1 MQNRTPHDTTPT
13 TPHRCRRVKSACLAT
28 AAFLLTSGLGIG
40 NASAMSR
47 MGDLE
52 VRLQGDTPCFTI
64 TREERWW
71 NGVPLVHSVN
81 VYTHVRNAAPTLIWQ
96 LRLAPRTIR
105 LNRDTCLPYGQAP
118 AGAEAAEA
126 PPLVPWQIYAV
137 GMGGSTERS
146 SDGTQGY
153 TADFCLVPGEG
164 GAMAVVNLPGGTIR
178 QGQTMCDAGSARA
191 GQK

>member
-13 TPHRCRRVKSACLAT
+13 TPRRCRRVKSACLAT
-28 AAFLLTSGLGIG
+28 AAFLLTFGLGIG

-47 MGDLE
+47 MGNLE

-64 TREERWW
+64 TRKERWW
-71 NGVPLVHSVN
+71 NGVPLVHSVS
-81 VYTHVRNAAPTLIWQ
+81 VDARVHDAAPTSVWQ
-96 LRLAPRTIR
+96 LRLTPRAIR
-105 LNRDTCLPYGQAP
+105 LDRDTCLPYGQAP
-118 AGAEAAEA
+118 AGAEATQA
-126 PPLVPWQIYAV
+126 PRLVPWQIYSV
-137 GMGGSTERS
+137 GIGGRTERS

-164 GAMAVVNLPGGTIR
+164 GAMAIVNLPGGSIR
-178 QGQTMCDAGSARA
+178 QGQTTCDAGSARA